1 MARYQV
7 KYHSKSRDIDIEIDD
22 EVAFND
28 FHLVAAYNKLK
39 REMDENEAS
48 GREQE
53 RKDLLVFD
61 ALQNELQRRNLDPQ
75 YKGGKPPLE
84 TLVPDVPENFEPG
97 PGGFENG

>member
-1 MARYQV
+1 MARYEV
-7 KYHSKSRDIDIEIDD
+7 KYHSKSRGIDIDIDD
-22 EVAFND
+22 ETAFND

-53 RKDLLVFD
+53 PKDLLVFD
-61 ALQNELQRRNLDPQ
+61 ALQHELQRRNLDPQ

-84 TLVPDVPENFEPG
+84 ESVPAVPE
-97 PGGFENG
+97 GFENG